1 MKHIFII
8 LLATMFSTSAMAQL
22 KTIPTNNSTRAS
34 ETVIDVPNFKK
45 TTTAVKTVTR
55 QNFIPRTLTYMPIE
69 QNGLTVMN
77 RAKNNLPILITGNPE
92 LSLRSIDTP
101 EGKAMN
107 FLENAKDL
115 MLINNP
121 IEEFNILKSDMD
133 ELGITHMK
141 FQQTYMGIPIYGA
154 EVIYHF
160 NSKSQ
165 WLNGRYTKTPTLESV
180 TPSIDIAK
188 IKQLT
193 ITNVGGITS
202 VDNDQFNLFD
212 FEKIKGGLIIYK
224 DRLCYE
230 MTVYKSIIDRWEYIM
245 DAHTGEVVR
254 KHQNMCKFHNHD
266 DHSSCNHGA
275 SDTESINNKI
285 KTTEEN
291 KMLLPPDGPTISNA
305 QDLFGSTRQINT
317 YESGNQ
323 FYLID
328 AARTMYDNANS
339 NIPNDPVGTIW
350 TIDAFNTNPQNS
362 DFEYDHV
369 VSNSSNFSGKQTG
382 VSAQYNGG
390 QAYQY
395 FKVIH
400 DRESING
407 SGGNVIGLINIS
419 DEDGSSLGNA
429 FWNGIAMFYGNG
441 DNAFNSLARGLD
453 VAGHEMSHGVIQS
466 TANLEYQGESGALNE
481 SFADI
486 FGAMIDRDDW
496 VIGED
501 VVKTSAFP
509 SGALRSLQDP
519 HNGASNGNFN
529 AGWQPRIY
537 SERFTGSQDNGGVHI
552 NSGIVNWAFYKFAI
566 SSGVGK
572 DKAEKVYYRA
582 LDKYLT
588 KSSQFIDAR
597 LGVVQAATDLYG
609 TSVANSA
616 KAAFDAVEIFNG
628 DGTVV
633 TTDVETNPGE
643 DLVLFTTTDQQGLYI
658 TNGDGSFFTDTN
670 GNALF
675 NPLTEQNPA
684 SVPSISD
691 DGTEILFVN
700 QDKELYYIL
709 MDWSTNSVVNE
720 GVLGS
725 NEQWRNA
732 VFSKDGL
739 RMAALREIQEDQIY
753 VYDFETGNGIDYTL
767 FNPTFTEGVST
778 GDVLYADALEF
789 DFTGDYLMY
798 DAFNQIESSFGN
810 PIEYWDIGFLNVF
823 NTSAGT
829 FTSGNEIQKLFS
841 QLPEGV
847 DIGNPTFSKN
857 SDYIIA
863 FDFLEDGEFK
873 VLGSNIEEQ
882 ETKNIFENNDR
893 PGYPSYS
900 NNDDKVLFDAIS
912 DNSGLGVIGAAV
924 LLGNKIESNSAAI
937 QIGFESAGV
946 KWGVWFG
953 NGEREITSSED
964 IELEESAISLFPNP
978 AGESIIIRSTIE
990 NAGETQISIVDI
1002 MGRSVMVK
1010 TVNNLEKETM
1020 LDISALSAGSYILNI
1035 KSDQGISSELFIKE

>member
-1 MKHIFII
+1 MKHIFLFLFII
-8 LLATMFSTSAMAQL
+8 AFTTSAMAQL
-22 KTIPTNNSTRAS
+22 KTVPSNSNTRAP
-34 ETVIDVPNFKK
+34 ETIIEVPSFKK
-45 TTTAVKTVTR
+45 VTSDR
-55 QNFIPRTLTYMPIE
+55 VASSATFTPRSMKFVSSD
-69 QNGLTVMN
+69 QNGLKVLN
-77 RAKNNLPILITGNPE
+77 RDQNQLPILITGSPD
-92 LSLRSIDTP
+92 LKLRSTDTR

-115 MLINNP
+115 MSIQNP
-121 IEEFNILKSDMD
+121 TEEFLEMKSETD
-133 ELGITHMK
+133 ELGITHVK
-141 FQQTYMGIPIYGA
+141 YQQMYKGIPIYGS
-154 EVIYHF
+154 EVIYHSD
-160 NSKSQ
+160 SKSE
-165 WLNGRYTKTPTLESV
+165 WLNGRYSKTPNIDSV
-180 TPSIDIAK
+180 TPNMDLSSVTQI
-188 IKQLT
+188 T
-193 ITNVGGITS
+193 ISDLGG
-202 VDNDQFNLFD
+202 VKEVANDKFDLFG
-212 FEKIKGGLIIYK
+212 FEKIKGELVIYK

-230 MTVYKSIIDRWEYIM
+230 MIVYKTIIDRWEYII

-254 KHQNMCKFHNHD
+254 KHENMCKFHNHG
-266 DHSSCNHGA
+266 DHETCNHSTNVSVEDLKEGTTSA
-275 SDTESINNKI
+275 DAESI
-285 KTTEEN
+285 
-291 KMLLPPDGPTISNA
+291 LPPDGPTISNA

-328 AARTMYDNANS
+328 AARTMYDNASS

-369 VSNSSNFSGKQTG
+369 ISNSSNFSGKQTG

-400 DRESING
+400 ERESING
-407 SGGNVIGLINIS
+407 SGGNVIGLINIA

-441 DNAFNSLARGLD
+441 DNSFQSLARGLD
-453 VAGHEMSHGVIQS
+453 VAGHEMSHGVVQS

-496 VIGED
+496 LIGED

-519 HNGASNGNFN
+519 HNGASTGNFN
-529 AGWQPRIY
+529 AGWQPRTY

-552 NSGIVNWAFYKFAI
+552 NSGIPNWAFFKFATA
-566 SSGVGK
+566 SGVGK
-572 DKAEKVYYRA
+572 ERAEKVYYRA

-597 LGVVQAATDLYG
+597 LAVVQSATDLYG
-609 TSVANSA
+609 ASVANA
-616 KAAFDAVEIFNG
+616 ARAAFDGVEVFNG
-628 DGTVV
+628 EGTVV
-633 TTDVETNPGE
+633 TTDVETNPGA
-643 DLVLFTTTDQQGLYI
+643 DLILFTTTDQQGLYI
-658 TNGDGSFFTDTN
+658 ANADGEL
-670 GNALF
+670 LF
-675 NPLTEQNPA
+675 NPLTEQNPI

-709 MDWSTNSVVNE
+709 MDWSTNSIVDE
-720 GVLGS
+720 GVITT
-725 NEQWRNA
+725 NEDWRNA

-739 RMAALREIQEDQIY
+739 RMAALRDIQEDQIF
-753 VYDFETGNGIDYTL
+753 VYDFESGTGVDYTL
-767 FNPTFTEGVST
+767 FNPTFTEGVIT

-789 DFTGDYLMY
+789 DFTGDFLMY

-810 PIEYWDIGFLNVF
+810 PIEYWDIGFIKVF
-823 NTSAGT
+823 NNESST
-829 FTSGNEIQKLFS
+829 FTSGNDIQKLFS

-873 VLGSNIEEQ
+873 VLGSNIEAQ
-882 ETKNIFENNDR
+882 ETKDIFVNNDR
-893 PGYPSYS
+893 PGYPSYA

-912 DNSGLGVIGAAV
+912 DNSGLGVIGGAV
-924 LLGNKIESNSAAI
+924 LMSNKIESNSAAI
-937 QIGFESAGV
+937 QLGFESTGI

-953 NGEREITSSED
+953 NGDREITSSED
-964 IELEESAISLFPNP
+964 VVLEESAITLFPNP
-978 AGESIIIRSTIE
+978 AGESITIKSTIE
-990 NAGETQISIVDI
+990 NAGKTEISIVDI
-1002 MGRSVMVK
+1002 MGRSILVK
-1010 TVNNLEKETM
+1010 TVDKLEKETS
-1020 LDISALSAGSYILNI
+1020 LDISALTVGSYILNI
-1035 KSDQGISSELFIKE
+1035 RNDQGVSSEMFVKE

>member
-1 MKHIFII
+1 MRHLYI
-8 LLATMFSTSAMAQL
+8 LLFSIVFATSAMAQL
-22 KTIPTNNSTRAS
+22 KTIPSTSSTRAS
-34 ETVIDVPNFKK
+34 ETIIDVPSFKK
-45 TTTAVKTVTR
+45 TTAKETATR
-55 QNFIPRTLTYMPIE
+55 GAFSPRTLTYMPIE

-77 RAKNNLPILITGNPE
+77 RAKNNLPILISGDPE
-92 LSLRSIDTP
+92 LSLRSTDTP

-115 MLINNP
+115 MLIQNP
-121 IEEFNILKSDMD
+121 AEEFKVLKTDKD

-141 FQQTYMGIPIYGA
+141 YQQMYMGIPIYGA

-160 NSKSQ
+160 NDKSQ
-165 WLNGRYTKTPTLESV
+165 WMNGRYTKTPSIESV
-180 TPSIDIAK
+180 TPSVDMIAA
-188 IKQLT
+188 KQLA
-193 ITNVGGITS
+193 ITNVGEIKE
-202 VDNDQFNLFD
+202 VANDQFNLFD
-212 FEKIKGGLIIYK
+212 FEKITGDLVIYEDK
-224 DRLCYE
+224 LCYE
-230 MTVYKSIIDRWEYIM
+230 MTVYKSIIDRWQYII
-245 DAHTGEVVR
+245 DANTGEIVR

-266 DHSSCNHGA
+266 DHSTCKHGV
-275 SDTESINNKI
+275 SDSKELTTAINS
-285 KTTEEN
+285 TEEN
-291 KMLLPPDGPTISNA
+291 ELLLPPDGPTISSA

-328 AARTMYDNANS
+328 AARTMYDNQNS
-339 NIPNDPVGTIW
+339 SIPNDPVGTIW
-350 TIDAFNTNPQNS
+350 TIDAFDTNPQNS
-362 DFEYDHV
+362 NFKYDHV
-369 VSNSSNFSGKQTG
+369 ISNSSNFSGKQTG

-400 DRESING
+400 NRESING
-407 SGGNVIGLINIS
+407 AGGNVIGLINIA

-441 DNAFNSLARGLD
+441 DNSFQSLARGLD
-453 VAGHEMSHGVIQS
+453 VAGHEMSHGVVQS

-496 VIGED
+496 QIGED

-519 HNGASNGNFN
+519 HNGASTGNFN
-529 AGWQPRIY
+529 AGWQPRTY

-552 NSGIVNWAFYKFAI
+552 NSGIVNWAFFKFATA
-566 SSGVGK
+566 SGVGK

-597 LGVVQAATDLYG
+597 LAVVQAATDLYG
-609 TSVANSA
+609 ASVANSA
-616 KAAFDAVEIFNG
+616 KSAFDAVEIFNG
-628 DGTVV
+628 DGTVIE
-633 TTDVETNPGE
+633 TDVETNPGD
-643 DLVLFTTTDQQGLYI
+643 DLILFTTTDQQDLFI
-658 TNGDGSFFTDTN
+658 ATSDGTL
-670 GNALF
+670 LF
-675 NPLTEQNPA
+675 NPLTTQDPV

-691 DGTEILFVN
+691 DGSEILFVN
-700 QDKELYYIL
+700 QDKELYYIR
-709 MDWSTNSVVNE
+709 MDWSNNTIVEE
-720 GVLGS
+720 GVITS
-725 NEQWRNA
+725 NEEWRNA

-739 RMAALREIQEDQIY
+739 RMAALREIQEDQIF
-753 VYDFETGNGIDYTL
+753 VYDFVSGSGVDYTL
-767 FNPTFTEGVST
+767 FNPTFTEGVNT

-798 DAFNQIESSFGN
+798 DAFNRIESTFGGA
-810 PIEYWDIGFLNVF
+810 IDYWDIGFIKVF
-823 NTSAGT
+823 NTNAGT
-829 FTSGNEIQKLFS
+829 FTSGEDIQKLFS

-882 ETKNIFENNDR
+882 ETRDIFANNDR

-912 DNSGLGVIGAAV
+912 DNTGLGVIGGAV
-924 LLGNKIESNSAAI
+924 LMSNKIESNSAAI
-937 QIGFESAGV
+937 QIGFPSDGV

-953 NGEREITSSED
+953 NGERELTSNED
-964 IELEESAISLFPNP
+964 IILEDSAISLFPNP
-978 AGESIIIRSTIE
+978 AGESIIIKSNIVD
-990 NAGETQISIVDI
+990 AGTTQISIVDI
-1002 MGRSVMVK
+1002 MGKSVMTK
-1010 TVNNLEKETM
+1010 TVSRLEAETT
-1020 LDISALSAGSYILNI
+1020 LDISSLVTGSYILNI
-1035 KSDQGISSELFIKE
+1035 RNDKGVSSELFVKE